1 MGEGTTL
8 VVPQVLQY
16 SRRLQPPTAV
26 IKLPRLLF
34 ICLESLAQEVA
45 TPPTGA
51 ATARFEIG
59 LFTRLTVVGVIAI
72 FQQLPKPRRRKSI

>member
-1 MGEGTTL
+1 VGEGTTL

-45 TPPTGA
+45 TPPHPPVQ
-51 ATARFEIG
+51 RPPG
-59 LFTRLTVVGVIAI
+59 LKLGCSLASRLSV
-72 FQQLPKPRRRKSI
+72 